1 MRCDGV
7 GVGLVAALDAA
18 TASSVDDALDPE
30 LLRAWAGT
38 SSASDAT
45 REQLGD
51 RNELARYIVRGRD
64 GVSIEKQAE
73 VLRMELGEALEAWR
87 AGRSAAAKKRVKQA
101 ASTARRWG
109 TIQGYD
115 GLVDAAAAAMR
126 EVDPRLMLKAQIRR
140 SAGFKEV
147 VQQFWDIMR
156 VESTLTR
163 VHMEGEGGGGFEQER
178 GERKNE
184 GGEGGEGVEREG
196 QTEAEFEGEDHKVEP
211 EPEPELELELDLEPE
226 PELEPQPEPEGSV
239 QSQAGDEQVLE
250 TFAGRQN
257 RGVARRHWATAGARL
272 VTETTTR
279 VTFVGYKELH
289 LRIDK
294 VLPPPPPLRLD
305 GVGSGPSHRLCAAP
319 RAR

>member
-163 VHMEGEGGGGFEQER
+163 VHMEGEGGGGASNRSEGNEKTKEAKEAKWVR
-178 GERKNE
+178 GRGRLK
-184 GGEGGEGVEREG
+184 RSL
-196 QTEAEFEGEDHKVEP
+196 KVKITKRSLSRSLSLSWSRSWNRNRSWSRSRSRRDRSNHRP
-211 EPEPELELELDLEPE
+211 ETSRCSKLLL
-226 PELEPQPEPEGSV
+226 
-239 QSQAGDEQVLE
+239 
-250 TFAGRQN
+250 AGRIVAW
-257 RGVARRHWATAGARL
+257 RGGT
-272 VTETTTR
+272 
-279 VTFVGYKELH
+279 
-289 LRIDK
+289 
-294 VLPPPPPLRLD
+294 
-305 GVGSGPSHRLCAAP
+305 GPRQAHGW
-319 RAR
+319 